1 MKGKHTSL
9 TTFLPALAYREAL
22 RARIRRLVHWQ
33 PLRAAQPACTAII
46 GVCSRLPQVLA
57 ANLRCLNE
65 ARWPELRQVIAVVDG
80 DSAALPEGMEQ
91 RLCATYRGLNLKFLH
106 YSNVQSRTAEKVR
119 LPYVYSWLSWC
130 IGISHTETDHL
141 LLHDYDAL
149 VLGPSLADRYRA
161 FATSKARVQGI
172 SWYKVNGVDEAD
184 HLATTFEAFFDARW
198 LRSLKPLDLFN
209 KLRFRNGRSIDFD
222 TTLDAQDRLLP
233 GNARTVVPMDLEQL
247 VHPSQMI
254 HQYTMFLRH
263 PNRAQACFSIPMI
276 PFFGYLSG
284 IEGCIEG
291 ATRALESQGKVNVDL
306 VGDGSRMNLSQLT
319 VASVDWAL
327 KQMIQA
333 MLAMKLDPDPAIYR
347 YGKALYKAI
356 GAAEDMVWRG
366 DFTVRQRQWIHTSAS
381 LME

>member
-1 MKGKHTSL
+1 MKGKHVSFAA
-9 TTFLPALAYREAL
+9 FLPALAYREAL
-22 RARIRRLVHWQ
+22 RARIRSLVQWQ
-33 PLRAAQPACTAII
+33 PVRAARPGCTAII

-65 ARWPELRQVIAVVDG
+65 ARWPELKQVIAVVDG

-91 RLCATYRGLNLKFLH
+91 RLCGTYGGLNLKFLH
-106 YSNVQSRTAEKVR
+106 YSTVQSRLAESVR

-149 VLGPSLADRYRA
+149 VLGPSLIDRYRA

-184 HLATTFEAFFDARW
+184 QLATTFEAFFDSRW

-222 TTLDAQDRLLP
+222 TTLDAQDRLLS
-233 GNARTVVPMDLEQL
+233 GNERTVVPMDLDQL

-254 HQYTMFLRH
+254 HQYTMFRRH

-284 IEGCIEG
+284 IEGCIER
-291 ATRALESQGKVNVDL
+291 ATRALESEGKVNVDL
-306 VGDGSRMNLSQLT
+306 LGDGSRMNLTQLS

-327 KQMIQA
+327 KQIIQA
-333 MLAMKLDPDPAIYR
+333 ILAMKLDPDPAIYR
-347 YGKALYKAI
+347 YGQALYEAI
-356 GAAEDMVWRG
+356 GAAGELVWRG
-366 DFTVRQRQWIHTSAS
+366 DFTGPQRQWINRSAL